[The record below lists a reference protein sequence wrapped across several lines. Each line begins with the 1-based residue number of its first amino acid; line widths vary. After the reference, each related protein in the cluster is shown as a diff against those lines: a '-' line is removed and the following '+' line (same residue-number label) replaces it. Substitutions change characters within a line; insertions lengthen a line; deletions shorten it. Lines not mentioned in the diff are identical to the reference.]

1 MFVKPPPQSNQLYNI
16 HRPET
21 VESLYYMY
29 RATNDLKYR
38 QWAWQIFEAF
48 ENFTRLPE
56 GYAGV
61 KNVDVPSKEDL
72 VYTDKMETFY
82 LAETLKYL
90 FLMFE
95 EGPDPLPLDQWVF
108 NTEAHPLPVYDH

>member
-1 MFVKPPPQSNQLYNI
+1 MTQFYNI

-29 RATNDLKYR
+29 QATKDEKYR
-38 QWAWQIFEAF
+38 DWAWQIFEAF
-48 ENFTRLPE
+48 ETYTRLDE

-61 KNVDVPSKEDL
+61 KNVDAKRKEDL
-72 VYTDKMETFY
+72 EYSDKMETFY

-95 EGPDPLPLDQWVF
+95 EGSDPFPLDKWVF
-108 NTEAHPLPVYDH
+108 NTEAHPLPVYQS